1 MSTGDVEKDQNK
13 QIFKHT
19 LVQASAFLVV
29 ILCAIL
35 FFFVIFSYNT
45 WTGRVAYIVSGL
57 KSIIIGIAIAYLLN
71 PIVNGLEKRLHR
83 LVKNPKNEAKTNAAL
98 RTISAIVVVLFAVL
112 VAGVM
117 IYNILPQVVISISSL
132 IRNFPYYVD
141 EITDLIKSNRQLQT
155 FLDNVLTNATE
166 DISDWLN
173 ENVLQNI
180 QAYVTLAASGVVSVI
195 MLLADVLVGLI
206 ISVYVLCSTRTFV
219 GQGKKIVYALFNKRH
234 AKMILDTMRKSNEIF
249 GGFISGKLLDSL
261 IIGVLC
267 FVGLTAMHMPYI
279 ALVSVIVGV
288 TNVIPF
294 FGPYIGMIP
303 STILIMLVDFKKGLI
318 VLAFIIILQ
327 QVDGNVIGPKILGKS
342 TGLSAFWVV
351 FSVMFFGKLW
361 GVLGMLIGV
370 PVFGVIYYILDTFVN
385 FKLKRRSLPVETEEY
400 KNLDYFAEDGTPV
413 TLDGKKTPRELHKEE
428 QKELRR
434 QWMEENQE
442 NFERW
447 LHQRKKKE
455 EEEKKIPRLV
465 RWRGISKLLCLSV
478 DISSFKF

>member
-1 MSTGDVEKDQNK
+1 MSTGDVERDQNK

-45 WTGRVAYIVSGL
+45 WTGKVAYIVSGL

-83 LVKNPKNEAKTNAAL
+83 FVKNPKNEAKTNAAL
-98 RTISAIVVVLFAVL
+98 RAFSAIVVVLFAVL
-112 VAGVM
+112 VAGIM

-141 EITDLIKSNRQLQT
+141 EITDLIKSNRQLQA

-180 QAYVTLAASGVVSVI
+180 RSYVTLAASGVVSVI

-219 GQGKKIVYALFNKRH
+219 GQGKKIVYALFNKHH

-318 VLAFIIILQ
+318 VLVFIIILQ

-361 GVLGMLIGV
+361 GVIGMLIGV

-385 FKLKRRSLPVETEEY
+385 FKLKRRSLPVETEKY

-455 EEEKKIPRLV
+455 DAE
-465 RWRGISKLLCLSV
+465 
-478 DISSFKF
+478 

>member
-1 MSTGDVEKDQNK
+1 MSTGDLEKNQNK

-35 FFFVIFSYNT
+35 FFFVIFSYDT
-45 WTGRVAYIVSGL
+45 WTGKVAYIVSGL

-71 PIVNGLEKRLHR
+71 PIVNSLEKRLHK
-83 LVKNPKNEAKTNAAL
+83 LVKNPKNEAKVNGAL
-98 RTISAIVVVLFAVL
+98 RAFSAIAVVLFAV
-112 VAGVM
+112 VIAGIM
-117 IYNILPQVVISISSL
+117 IYAILPQVVISISSL

-141 EITDLIKSNRQLQT
+141 EITDLIKSNRQLQA

-166 DISDWLN
+166 VIADWLN
-173 ENVLQNI
+173 DNVLQNI
-180 QAYVTLAASGVVSVI
+180 QSYVTLAASGVMSVVVV
-195 MLLADVLVGLI
+195 LADILVGLI

-267 FVGLTAMHMPYI
+267 FVGLSAMHMPYI

-303 STILIMLVDFKKGLI
+303 STILIMLVDFKKGVI
-318 VLAFIIILQ
+318 VLLFIIVLQ
-327 QVDGNVIGPKILGKS
+327 QIDGNVIGPKILGKS

-361 GVLGMLIGV
+361 GIIGMLIGV

-385 FKLKRRSLPVETEEY
+385 FQLGRRELPVETEEY
-400 KNLDYFAEDGTPV
+400 KNLDYFAEDGTRV
-413 TLDGKKTPRELHKEE
+413 TLDGKKSQRELRKEE

-455 EEEKKIPRLV
+455 DDEA
-465 RWRGISKLLCLSV
+465 
-478 DISSFKF
+478 

>member
-1 MSTGDVEKDQNK
+1 MSTGDLEKNQNK
-13 QIFKHT
+13 QVFKHT

-45 WTGRVAYIVSGL
+45 WTGKLAYLISGL
-57 KSIIIGIAIAYLLN
+57 KSIIIGIVIAYLLN
-71 PIVNGLEKRLHR
+71 PIVNEVEKRLR
-83 LVKNPKNEAKTNAAL
+83 GLVKNPKNTAKSNAAI
-98 RTISAIVVVLFAVL
+98 RAFSAISVVLISVVVVGFML
-112 VAGVM
+112 
-117 IYNILPQVVISISSL
+117 YKILPQIVISVSSL
-132 IRNFPYYVD
+132 NRNFPYYVD
-141 EITDLIKSNRQLQT
+141 EITDLIKSNHQLQE
-155 FLDNVLTNATE
+155 FLDKVLTNATE
-166 DISDWLN
+166 VISDWLS
-173 ENVLQNI
+173 ENVLQNVKSYL
-180 QAYVTLAASGVVSVI
+180 ALAASGVVSVI
-195 MLLADVLVGLI
+195 SVLADILVGLI
-206 ISVYVLCSTRTFV
+206 ISVYVLCSTGTFV
-219 GQGKKIVYALFNKRH
+219 GQGKKIVYAIFNNRH

-261 IIGVLC
+261 IVGVLC
-267 FVGLTAMHMPYI
+267 FVGMTALHMPYV

-303 STILIMLVDFKKGLI
+303 STILVMLVDFKKGVI
-318 VLAFIIILQ
+318 VLIFIIILQ

-361 GVLGMLIGV
+361 GIFGMLIGV
-370 PVFGVIYYILDTFVN
+370 PVFGVIYYLADTFVDYR
-385 FKLKRRSLPVETEEY
+385 LKQRSLPVETEEY
-400 KNLDYFAEDGTPV
+400 KNLDYFADDGTHV
-413 TLDGKKTPRELHKEE
+413 TLDGKKTPRELRKEE

-447 LHQRKKKE
+447 LHQHRKKE
-455 EEEKKIPRLV
+455 DGDGE
-465 RWRGISKLLCLSV
+465 S
-478 DISSFKF
+478 D

>member
-1 MSTGDVEKDQNK
+1 MSTGDLEKNQNK

-35 FFFVIFSYNT
+35 FFFVIFSYST
-45 WTGRVAYIVSGL
+45 WTGKLAYIVSGL
-57 KSIIIGIAIAYLLN
+57 KSIIIGIVIAYLLN
-71 PIVNGLEKRLHR
+71 PIVNGVEKRLHK
-83 LVKNPKNEAKTNAAL
+83 LIKHPKNEAKTNAAL
-98 RTISAIVVVLFAVL
+98 RTFSAISVVLFAV
-112 VAGVM
+112 VIAGVLL
-117 IYNILPQVVISISSL
+117 YTILPQVMISISSL

-141 EITDLIKSNRQLQT
+141 EITNLIQSNRQLQT

-166 DISDWLN
+166 VISKWLN

-180 QAYVTLAASGVVSVI
+180 QSYVTLAASGVVSVI
-195 MLLADVLVGLI
+195 TVLADILVGLI
-206 ISVYVLCSTRTFV
+206 ISVYVLCSTKTFV
-219 GQGKKIVYALFNKRH
+219 GQGKKLIYAVFNKRH
-234 AKMILDTMRKSNEIF
+234 AKMILDTTRKSNEIF

-267 FVGLTAMHMPYI
+267 FVGLTALHMPYI

-288 TNVIPF
+288 TNIIPF

-303 STILIMLVDFKKGLI
+303 STILIMLVDFKKGVI
-318 VLAFIIILQ
+318 VLIFIIILQ

-361 GVLGMLIGV
+361 GIIGMLIGV
-370 PVFGVIYYILDTFVN
+370 PVFGVIYYLADTFVDYR
-385 FKLKRRSLPVETEEY
+385 LRQRCLPAETEEY
-400 KNLDYFAEDGTPV
+400 KNLDYFAEDGTRIV
-413 TLDGKKTPRELHKEE
+413 LDGKKSQRELRKEE

-455 EEEKKIPRLV
+455 TDD
-465 RWRGISKLLCLSV
+465 GING
-478 DISSFKF
+478 

>member
-1 MSTGDVEKDQNK
+1 MSTGDLEKNQNK

-35 FFFVIFSYNT
+35 FFFVIFSYDT
-45 WTGRVAYIVSGL
+45 WTGKVAYIVSGL

-71 PIVNGLEKRLHR
+71 PIVNGLEKRLHK
-83 LVKNPKNEAKTNAAL
+83 LVKNPKNEAKVNGAL
-98 RTISAIVVVLFAVL
+98 RAFSAIAVVLFAV
-112 VAGVM
+112 VIAGIM
-117 IYNILPQVVISISSL
+117 IYAILPQVVISISSL

-141 EITDLIKSNRQLQT
+141 EITDLIKANRQLQA

-166 DISDWLN
+166 VISDWLN

-180 QAYVTLAASGVVSVI
+180 QSYVTLAASGVMSVVVV
-195 MLLADVLVGLI
+195 LADILVGLI

-219 GQGKKIVYALFNKRH
+219 GQGKKIIYALFNKRH

-267 FVGLTAMHMPYI
+267 FVGLSAMHMPYI
-279 ALVSVIVGV
+279 ALVSVIVDV

-303 STILIMLVDFKKGLI
+303 STILIMLVDFKKGVI
-318 VLAFIIILQ
+318 VLLFIIVLQ
-327 QVDGNVIGPKILGKS
+327 QIDGNVIGPKILGKS

-361 GVLGMLIGV
+361 GIIGMLIGV

-385 FKLKRRSLPVETEEY
+385 FQLGRRELPVETEEY
-400 KNLDYFAEDGTPV
+400 KNLDYFAEDGTRV
-413 TLDGKKTPRELHKEE
+413 TLDGKKSQRELRKEE
-428 QKELRR
+428 QKELLR

-455 EEEKKIPRLV
+455 DDEA
-465 RWRGISKLLCLSV
+465 
-478 DISSFKF
+478 

>member
-1 MSTGDVEKDQNK
+1 MSTGDVERDQNK

-45 WTGRVAYIVSGL
+45 WTGKVAYIVSGL

-71 PIVNGLEKRLHR
+71 PIVNGLEKRIHR
-83 LVKNPKNEAKTNAAL
+83 LIKHPKNEARTNVAV
-98 RTISAIVVVLFAVL
+98 RTFSAIIVVLFAVL
-112 VAGVM
+112 VAGIM

-141 EITDLIKSNRQLQT
+141 EITDLIKSNRQLQA

-180 QAYVTLAASGVVSVI
+180 QAYLTLAASGVVSVI

-294 FGPYIGMIP
+294 FGPYIGMVP

-318 VLAFIIILQ
+318 VLVFIIILQ

-361 GVLGMLIGV
+361 GVIGMLIGV

-385 FKLKRRSLPVETEEY
+385 FKLKRRSLPVETEKY

-455 EEEKKIPRLV
+455 DAE
-465 RWRGISKLLCLSV
+465 
-478 DISSFKF
+478 

>member
-1 MSTGDVEKDQNK
+1 MSTGDLEKNQNK

-35 FFFVIFSYNT
+35 FFFVIFSYDT
-45 WTGRVAYIVSGL
+45 WTGKVAYIVSGL

-71 PIVNGLEKRLHR
+71 PIVNSLEKRLHK
-83 LVKNPKNEAKTNAAL
+83 LVKNPKNEAKVNGAL
-98 RTISAIVVVLFAVL
+98 RAFSAIAVVLFAV
-112 VAGVM
+112 VIVGIM
-117 IYNILPQVVISISSL
+117 IYAILPQVVISISSL

-141 EITDLIKSNRQLQT
+141 EITDLIKSNRQLQA

-166 DISDWLN
+166 VIADWLN

-180 QAYVTLAASGVVSVI
+180 QSYVTLAASGVMSVVVV
-195 MLLADVLVGLI
+195 LADILVGLI

-267 FVGLTAMHMPYI
+267 FVGLSAMHMPYI

-303 STILIMLVDFKKGLI
+303 STILIMLVDFKKGVI
-318 VLAFIIILQ
+318 VLLFIIVLQ
-327 QVDGNVIGPKILGKS
+327 QIDGNVIGPKILGKS

-361 GVLGMLIGV
+361 GIIGMLIGV

-385 FKLKRRSLPVETEEY
+385 FQLGRRELPVETEEY
-400 KNLDYFAEDGTPV
+400 KNLDYFAEDGTRV
-413 TLDGKKTPRELHKEE
+413 TLDGKKSQRELRKEE

-455 EEEKKIPRLV
+455 DDEA
-465 RWRGISKLLCLSV
+465 
-478 DISSFKF
+478 

>member
-1 MSTGDVEKDQNK
+1 MNTDDLEKDQNK

-35 FFFVIFSYNT
+35 FFFVIFSYST
-45 WTGRVAYIVSGL
+45 WTGKVAYLLSGL
-57 KSIIIGIAIAYLLN
+57 KSIFIGIGVAYLLN
-71 PIVNGLEKRLHR
+71 PLVNGLEKRLR
-83 LVKNPKNEAKTNAAL
+83 KLIKNPKNEEKMNVAL
-98 RTISAIVVVLFAVL
+98 RTFCSVAVVLFAVVIAGIL
-112 VAGVM
+112 VYA
-117 IYNILPQVVISISSL
+117 ILPQVMISISSL

-141 EITDLIKSNRQLQT
+141 EITNLIKSNRQLQT

-166 DISDWLN
+166 VIAEWLN

-180 QAYVTLAASGVVSVI
+180 QSYVTLAASGVVSVI
-195 MLLADVLVGLI
+195 TVLADILVGLI
-206 ISVYVLCSTRTFV
+206 ISVYVLCSTKTFV
-219 GQGKKIVYALFNKRH
+219 GQGKKIIYALFNKRH
-234 AKMILDTMRKSNEIF
+234 AKMILDTTRKSNEIF

-267 FVGLTAMHMPYI
+267 FVGLTALHMPYI

-303 STILIMLVDFKKGLI
+303 STLLIMLVDFKKGVI
-318 VLAFIIILQ
+318 VLVFIIILQ
-327 QVDGNVIGPKILGKS
+327 QIDGNVIGPKILGKS

-361 GVLGMLIGV
+361 GVFGMLIGV
-370 PVFGVIYYILDTFVN
+370 PVFGVIYYMIDTFVN
-385 FKLKRRSLPVETEEY
+385 YQLGKRRLPVETEKY
-400 KNLDYFAEDGTPV
+400 KNLDYFAEDGTRV
-413 TLDGKKTPRELHKEE
+413 LLDGKKSPRELRKEE

-447 LHQRKKKE
+447 LGQRRKKE
-455 EEEKKIPRLV
+455 E
-465 RWRGISKLLCLSV
+465 
-478 DISSFKF
+478 

>member
-1 MSTGDVEKDQNK
+1 MSSSDLEKNQNK
-13 QIFKHT
+13 QVFKHT

-35 FFFVIFSYNT
+35 FFFVIFSYST
-45 WTGRVAYIVSGL
+45 WTKKLAYVVSGL
-57 KSIIIGIAIAYLLN
+57 KSIIIGVVIAYLLN
-71 PIVNGLEKRLHR
+71 PIVNGLEKKLHR
-83 LVKNPKNEAKTNAAL
+83 LVKNPKNEAKANAAL
-98 RTISAIVVVLFAVL
+98 RAVSSIAVVLL
-112 VAGVM
+112 TVM
-117 IYNILPQVVISISSL
+117 IAGFLLYTILPQVILSISSL

-141 EITDLIKSNRQLQT
+141 EITDLIKSNRQLQA

-166 DISDWLN
+166 VISDWLT
-173 ENVLQNI
+173 ENVLKNI
-180 QAYVTLAASGVVSVI
+180 QSYVTQAASGVMSVI
-195 MLLADVLVGLI
+195 SLLGNLLVGLI

-261 IIGVLC
+261 IVGVLC
-267 FVGLTAMHMPYI
+267 FFGMSALHMPYV

-303 STILIMLVDFKKGLI
+303 STILVMLVDFKKGVI
-318 VLAFIIILQ
+318 VLIFIIILQ

-361 GVLGMLIGV
+361 GIFGMLIGV
-370 PVFGVIYYILDTFVN
+370 PVFGVIYYLADTFVDYR
-385 FKLKRRSLPVETEEY
+385 LRQRSLPSETEEY
-400 KNLDYFAEDGTPV
+400 KNLDYFEEDGTRV
-413 TLDGKKTPRELHKEE
+413 TLDGKKTPRELRKEE

-447 LHQRKKKE
+447 LHQRRKKE
-455 EEEKKIPRLV
+455 DDE
-465 RWRGISKLLCLSV
+465 G
-478 DISSFKF
+478 

>member
-1 MSTGDVEKDQNK
+1 MNTDDLERNQNK
-13 QIFKHT
+13 QVFKNT

-45 WTGRVAYIVSGL
+45 WTGKLAYIVSGL

-71 PIVNGLEKRLHR
+71 PIVNGLEKRLHK
-83 LVKNPKNEAKTNAAL
+83 LMKNPRIEARTNVVL
-98 RTISAIVVVLFAVL
+98 RTVSALSVVLFAV
-112 VAGVM
+112 VIAGVL
-117 IYNILPQVVISISSL
+117 IYTILPQVVISISSL
-132 IRNFPYYVD
+132 IRNFPLYVD
-141 EITDLIKSNRQLQT
+141 EITNLIQSNRQLQA

-166 DISDWLN
+166 VISDWLN

-180 QAYVTLAASGVVSVI
+180 QSYVTLAASGVVSVI

-206 ISVYVLCSTRTFV
+206 ISVYVLCSTKTFV
-219 GQGKKIVYALFNKRH
+219 GQAKKITYAFFSKRH

-267 FVGLTAMHMPYI
+267 FLGMTAMHMPYI

-303 STILIMLVDFKKGLI
+303 STILIMLVDFKQGVI
-318 VLAFIIILQ
+318 VLIFIIILQ
-327 QVDGNVIGPKILGKS
+327 QIDGNVIGPKILGKS

-385 FKLKRRSLPVETEEY
+385 FQLGKRELPVETEEY
-400 KNLDYFAEDGTPV
+400 KNLDYFTEDGTRIL
-413 TLDGKKTPRELHKEE
+413 LDGKKTQRELRKEE

-447 LHQRKKKE
+447 LRQYKKKDDNG
-455 EEEKKIPRLV
+455 V
-465 RWRGISKLLCLSV
+465 
-478 DISSFKF
+478 

>member
-1 MSTGDVEKDQNK
+1 MSTGDLEKNQNK
-13 QIFKHT
+13 QVFKHT

-45 WTGRVAYIVSGL
+45 WTGKLAYLISGL

-71 PIVNGLEKRLHR
+71 PIVNGVEKRLR
-83 LVKNPKNEAKTNAAL
+83 GLVKNPKNAVKSNAAI
-98 RTISAIVVVLFAVL
+98 RAISAITVVLLAVVITGFML
-112 VAGVM
+112 
-117 IYNILPQVVISISSL
+117 YKILPQIVISISSL
-132 IRNFPYYVD
+132 NRNFPYYVD
-141 EITDLIKSNRQLQT
+141 EVTDLIKSNHQLQE
-155 FLDNVLTNATE
+155 FLDKVLTNATE
-166 DISDWLN
+166 VISDWLS
-173 ENVLQNI
+173 ENVLKNI
-180 QAYVTLAASGVVSVI
+180 QSYLALAASGVVSVI
-195 MLLADVLVGLI
+195 SVLADILVGLI

-219 GQGKKIVYALFNKRH
+219 GQAKKIVYALFNNRQ

-261 IIGVLC
+261 IVGVLC
-267 FVGLTAMHMPYI
+267 FFGLTALHMPYV
-279 ALVSVIVGV
+279 ALISVIVGV

-303 STILIMLVDFKKGLI
+303 STILVMLVDFKKGVI
-318 VLAFIIILQ
+318 VLIFIIVLQ
-327 QVDGNVIGPKILGKS
+327 QIDGNVIGPKILGKS

-361 GVLGMLIGV
+361 GIFGMLIGV
-370 PVFGVIYYILDTFVN
+370 PVFGVIYYLADTFVDYR
-385 FKLKRRSLPVETEEY
+385 LGQRGLPVETEEY
-400 KNLDYFAEDGTPV
+400 KNLDYFADDGTLV
-413 TLDGKKTPRELHKEE
+413 TLDGKKTQRELRKEE

-447 LHQRKKKE
+447 LHQHKKKE
-455 EEEKKIPRLV
+455 
-465 RWRGISKLLCLSV
+465 
-478 DISSFKF
+478 DD

>member
-1 MSTGDVEKDQNK
+1 MNSSDLEKDQNK

-45 WTGRVAYIVSGL
+45 WTGKVANVVSGL
-57 KSIIIGIAIAYLLN
+57 KSIIIGIVIAYLLN
-71 PIVNGLEKRLHR
+71 PIVNGVEKRLRR
-83 LVKNPKNEAKTNAAL
+83 LIKNPKNKAKTYAVVRAF
-98 RTISAIVVVLFAVL
+98 SAIVVVLSAVII
-112 VAGVM
+112 AGFLL
-117 IYNILPQVVISISSL
+117 YTILPQVMVSISSL
-132 IRNFPYYVD
+132 IRNFPDYVD
-141 EITDLIKSNRQLQT
+141 EVTALIQSNRQLQT

-166 DISDWLN
+166 VISQWLN

-180 QAYVTLAASGVVSVI
+180 QSYITLAASGVMSVI

-206 ISVYVLCSTRTFV
+206 ISVYVLCSTGTFV
-219 GQGKKIVYALFNKRH
+219 GQGKKIVYALFSKRH

-267 FVGLTAMHMPYI
+267 FLGMTAMHMPYI

-303 STILIMLVDFKKGLI
+303 STILIMLVDFKKGVI
-318 VLAFIIILQ
+318 VLIFIIILQ
-327 QVDGNVIGPKILGKS
+327 QIDGNVIGPKILGKS

-385 FKLKRRSLPVETEEY
+385 FQLGKRELPVETEEY
-400 KNLDYFAEDGTPV
+400 KNLDYFAEDGTRIL
-413 TLDGKKTPRELHKEE
+413 LDGKKTQRELRKEE

-434 QWMEENQE
+434 QWMEDNQE

-447 LHQRKKKE
+447 LRQYKKKDDNG
-455 EEEKKIPRLV
+455 V
-465 RWRGISKLLCLSV
+465 
-478 DISSFKF
+478 

>member
-1 MSTGDVEKDQNK
+1 MSTGDLEKNQNK
-13 QIFKHT
+13 QVFKHT

-45 WTGRVAYIVSGL
+45 WTGKLAYLISGL

-71 PIVNGLEKRLHR
+71 PIVNGVEKRLR
-83 LVKNPKNEAKTNAAL
+83 GLVKNPKNAVKSNAAI
-98 RTISAIVVVLFAVL
+98 RAISAITVVLLAVVITGFML
-112 VAGVM
+112 
-117 IYNILPQVVISISSL
+117 YKILPQIVISISSL
-132 IRNFPYYVD
+132 NRNFPYYVD
-141 EITDLIKSNRQLQT
+141 EVTDLIKSNHQLQE
-155 FLDNVLTNATE
+155 FLDKVLTNATE
-166 DISDWLN
+166 VISDWLS
-173 ENVLQNI
+173 ENVLKNI
-180 QAYVTLAASGVVSVI
+180 QSYLALAASGVVSVI
-195 MLLADVLVGLI
+195 SVLADILVGLI

-219 GQGKKIVYALFNKRH
+219 GQAKKIVYALFNNRQ

-261 IIGVLC
+261 IVGVLC
-267 FVGLTAMHMPYI
+267 FFGLTALHMPYV

-303 STILIMLVDFKKGLI
+303 STILVMLVDFKKGVI
-318 VLAFIIILQ
+318 VLIFIIILQ
-327 QVDGNVIGPKILGKS
+327 QIDGNVIGPKILGKS

-361 GVLGMLIGV
+361 GIFGMLIGV
-370 PVFGVIYYILDTFVN
+370 PVFGVIYYLADTFVDYR
-385 FKLKRRSLPVETEEY
+385 LGQRGLPVETEEY
-400 KNLDYFAEDGTPV
+400 KNLDYFADDGTLV
-413 TLDGKKTPRELHKEE
+413 TLDGKKTQRELRKEE

-447 LHQRKKKE
+447 LHQHKKKE
-455 EEEKKIPRLV
+455 
-465 RWRGISKLLCLSV
+465 
-478 DISSFKF
+478 DD

>member
-1 MSTGDVEKDQNK
+1 MSTGDLEKNQNK
-13 QIFKHT
+13 QVFKHT

-45 WTGRVAYIVSGL
+45 WTGKLAYLISGL

-71 PIVNGLEKRLHR
+71 PIVNGVEKRLR
-83 LVKNPKNEAKTNAAL
+83 GLVKNPKNAVKSNAAI
-98 RTISAIVVVLFAVL
+98 RAISAITVVLLAVVITGFML
-112 VAGVM
+112 
-117 IYNILPQVVISISSL
+117 YKILPQIVISISSL
-132 IRNFPYYVD
+132 NRNFPYYVD
-141 EITDLIKSNRQLQT
+141 EVTDLIKSNHQLQE
-155 FLDNVLTNATE
+155 FLDKVLTNATE
-166 DISDWLN
+166 VISDWLS
-173 ENVLQNI
+173 ENVLKNI
-180 QAYVTLAASGVVSVI
+180 QSYLALAASGVLSVI
-195 MLLADVLVGLI
+195 SVLADILVGLI

-219 GQGKKIVYALFNKRH
+219 GQAKKIVYALFNNRQ

-261 IIGVLC
+261 IVGVLC
-267 FVGLTAMHMPYI
+267 FFGLTALHMPYV

-303 STILIMLVDFKKGLI
+303 STILVMLVDFKKGVI
-318 VLAFIIILQ
+318 VLIFIIILQ
-327 QVDGNVIGPKILGKS
+327 QIDGNVIGPKILGKS

-361 GVLGMLIGV
+361 GIFGMLIGV
-370 PVFGVIYYILDTFVN
+370 PVFGVIYYLADTFVDYR
-385 FKLKRRSLPVETEEY
+385 LGQRGLPVETEEY
-400 KNLDYFAEDGTPV
+400 KNLDYFADDGTLV
-413 TLDGKKTPRELHKEE
+413 TLDGKKTQRELRKEE

-447 LHQRKKKE
+447 LHQHKKKE
-455 EEEKKIPRLV
+455 
-465 RWRGISKLLCLSV
+465 
-478 DISSFKF
+478 DD

>member
-1 MSTGDVEKDQNK
+1 MNSSDLEKDQNK

-45 WTGRVAYIVSGL
+45 WTGKVAYVVSGL
-57 KSIIIGIAIAYLLN
+57 KSIIIGIVIAYLLN
-71 PIVNGLEKRLHR
+71 PIVNGVEKRLR
-83 LVKNPKNEAKTNAAL
+83 KLIKNPKNKAKTCAVVRAF
-98 RTISAIVVVLFAVL
+98 SAICVVLSAVII
-112 VAGVM
+112 AGFLL
-117 IYNILPQVVISISSL
+117 YTILPQVLVSISLL
-132 IRNFPYYVD
+132 IRNFPDYVD
-141 EITDLIKSNRQLQT
+141 EITDLIQSNRQLQT

-166 DISDWLN
+166 VISQWLN

-180 QAYVTLAASGVVSVI
+180 QSYITMAASGVVSVI

-219 GQGKKIVYALFNKRH
+219 GQGKKILYALFNKRH

-267 FVGLTAMHMPYI
+267 FVGLTVLRMPYI
-279 ALVSVIVGV
+279 SLVSVIVGV

-303 STILIMLVDFKKGLI
+303 STILIMLVDFKKGVI
-318 VLAFIIILQ
+318 VLIFIILLQ
-327 QVDGNVIGPKILGKS
+327 QIDGNVLGPKILGKS

-361 GVLGMLIGV
+361 GMIGMLIGV
-370 PVFGVIYYILDTFVN
+370 PLFGVIYCLLDTFVN
-385 FKLKRRSLPVETEEY
+385 YELGRRKLPVETESY
-400 KNLDYFAEDGTPV
+400 KNLDYFAEDGTRV
-413 TLDGKKTPRELHKEE
+413 TLDGKKTPREIRKEE

-447 LHQRKKKE
+447 LHQRIKKE
-455 EEEKKIPRLV
+455 EE
-465 RWRGISKLLCLSV
+465 
-478 DISSFKF
+478 

>member
-1 MSTGDVEKDQNK
+1 MSTGDLEKNQNK

-35 FFFVIFSYNT
+35 FFFVIFSYDT
-45 WTGRVAYIVSGL
+45 WTGKVAYIVSGL

-71 PIVNGLEKRLHR
+71 PIVNGLEKRLHK
-83 LVKNPKNEAKTNAAL
+83 LVKNPKNEAKVNGAL
-98 RTISAIVVVLFAVL
+98 RAFSAIAVVLFAV
-112 VAGVM
+112 VIAGIM
-117 IYNILPQVVISISSL
+117 IYAILPQVVISISSL

-141 EITDLIKSNRQLQT
+141 EITDLIKANRQLQA

-166 DISDWLN
+166 VISDWLN

-180 QAYVTLAASGVVSVI
+180 QSYVTLAASGVMSVVVV
-195 MLLADVLVGLI
+195 LADILVGLI

-219 GQGKKIVYALFNKRH
+219 GQGKKIIYALFNKRH

-267 FVGLTAMHMPYI
+267 FVGLSAMHMPYI

-303 STILIMLVDFKKGLI
+303 STILIMLVDFKKGVI
-318 VLAFIIILQ
+318 VLLFIIVLQ
-327 QVDGNVIGPKILGKS
+327 QIDGNVIGPKILGKS

-361 GVLGMLIGV
+361 GIIGMLIGV

-385 FKLKRRSLPVETEEY
+385 FQLGRRELPVETEEY
-400 KNLDYFAEDGTPV
+400 KNLDYFAEDGTRV
-413 TLDGKKTPRELHKEE
+413 TLDGKKSQRELRKEE

-455 EEEKKIPRLV
+455 DDEA
-465 RWRGISKLLCLSV
+465 
-478 DISSFKF
+478 

>member
-1 MSTGDVEKDQNK
+1 MNTDDLEKDQNK

-35 FFFVIFSYNT
+35 FFFVIFSYST
-45 WTGRVAYIVSGL
+45 WTGKVAYLLSGL
-57 KSIIIGIAIAYLLN
+57 KSIFIGIGVAYLLN
-71 PIVNGLEKRLHR
+71 PLVNGLEKRLR
-83 LVKNPKNEAKTNAAL
+83 KLIKNPKNEEKTNVAL
-98 RTISAIVVVLFAVL
+98 RTFCSVAIVLFAVVIAGIL
-112 VAGVM
+112 VYA
-117 IYNILPQVVISISSL
+117 ILPQVMISISSL

-141 EITDLIKSNRQLQT
+141 EITNLIKSNRQLQT

-166 DISDWLN
+166 VIAEWLN

-180 QAYVTLAASGVVSVI
+180 QSYVTLAASGVVSVI
-195 MLLADVLVGLI
+195 TVLADILVGLI
-206 ISVYVLCSTRTFV
+206 ISVYVLCSTKTFV
-219 GQGKKIVYALFNKRH
+219 GQGKKIIYALFNKRH
-234 AKMILDTMRKSNEIF
+234 AKMILDTTRKSNEIF

-267 FVGLTAMHMPYI
+267 FVGLTALHMPYI

-303 STILIMLVDFKKGLI
+303 STLLIMLVDFKKGVI
-318 VLAFIIILQ
+318 VLVFIIILQ
-327 QVDGNVIGPKILGKS
+327 QIDGNVIGPKILGKS

-361 GVLGMLIGV
+361 GVFGMLIGV
-370 PVFGVIYYILDTFVN
+370 PVFGVIYYMIDTFVN
-385 FKLKRRSLPVETEEY
+385 YQLGKRRLPVETEKY
-400 KNLDYFAEDGTPV
+400 KNLDYFAEDGTRV
-413 TLDGKKTPRELHKEE
+413 LLDGKKSPRELRKEE

-447 LHQRKKKE
+447 LGQRRKKE
-455 EEEKKIPRLV
+455 E
-465 RWRGISKLLCLSV
+465 
-478 DISSFKF
+478 

>member
-1 MSTGDVEKDQNK
+1 MSTGDLEKNQNK

-35 FFFVIFSYNT
+35 FFFVIFSYST
-45 WTGRVAYIVSGL
+45 WTGKLVYIVSGL
-57 KSIIIGIAIAYLLN
+57 KSIIIGIVIAYLLN
-71 PIVNGLEKRLHR
+71 PIVNGVEKRLHK
-83 LVKNPKNEAKTNAAL
+83 LIKNPKNEAKTNAAL
-98 RTISAIVVVLFAVL
+98 RTVSAISVVLFAV
-112 VAGVM
+112 VIAGVLL
-117 IYNILPQVVISISSL
+117 YTILPQVVISISSL
-132 IRNFPYYVD
+132 IRNFPHYVD
-141 EITDLIKSNRQLQT
+141 EITNLIQSNRQLQT

-166 DISDWLN
+166 VISKWLN

-180 QAYVTLAASGVVSVI
+180 QSYVTLAASGVVSVI
-195 MLLADVLVGLI
+195 TVLADILVGLI
-206 ISVYVLCSTRTFV
+206 ISVYVLCSTKTFV
-219 GQGKKIVYALFNKRH
+219 GQGKKLIYAVFNKRH
-234 AKMILDTMRKSNEIF
+234 AKMILDTTRKSNEIF

-267 FVGLTAMHMPYI
+267 FVGLSALHMPYI

-303 STILIMLVDFKKGLI
+303 STILIMLVDFKKGVI
-318 VLAFIIILQ
+318 VLIFIIILQ
-327 QVDGNVIGPKILGKS
+327 QIDGNVIGPKILGKS

-361 GVLGMLIGV
+361 GVIGMLIGV
-370 PVFGVIYYILDTFVN
+370 PVFGVIYYIVDTFVN
-385 FKLKRRSLPVETEEY
+385 YQLGQRELPVETEDY
-400 KNLDYFAEDGTPV
+400 KNLDYFAEDGTRV
-413 TLDGKKTPRELHKEE
+413 LLDEKKSQRELRKEE

-455 EEEKKIPRLV
+455 TDD
-465 RWRGISKLLCLSV
+465 GI
-478 DISSFKF
+478 DG